1 MGEKKK
7 DWKRGLIL
15 VKTDRKKRKNDGEVI
30 QDLRD
35 RLRVF
40 YLNGENSGLQ
50 SENIGPKRTNV

>member
-1 MGEKKK
+1 MKA
-7 DWKRGLIL
+7 
-15 VKTDRKKRKNDGEVI
+15 DRKKRKSDGEVI